1 MVPFV
6 VKMINRILIRIL
18 RIIHGLE
25 EGGAFLG
32 ISNWLKLLG
41 AK

>member
-1 MVPFV
+1 MIPFV

-25 EGGAFLG
+25 KGGHFLV
-32 ISNWLKLLG
+32 
-41 AK
+41 